1 MDSSTGTEPFSGQ
14 ATFARIFRPEELGTL
29 PGLLGLKSDRPT
41 LVLVGGAGGMS
52 EELTGQVQAFFEH
65 HLVSFLESHG
75 IVTIDGGTNA
85 GVMQAIG
92 ASRAHLNASF
102 PLVGVLVEALVRQ
115 TPGILQKD
123 HTHFVLTPGSN
134 WGDEVPWL
142 GGLASI
148 LAGNA
153 PALTLLVNGGEI
165 AWQDAVLS
173 VEARRPVLVADGSGR
188 TADTISQGFTSG
200 SLDPRMVKLIR
211 SGLVSVANPFTQPEQ
226 FMRRI
231 EAVFT
236 SS

>member
-1 MDSSTGTEPFSGQ
+1 MSVDSVRQIQT
-14 ATFARIFRPEELGTL
+14 
-29 PGLLGLKSDRPT
+29 
-41 LVLVGGAGGMS
+41 
-52 EELTGQVQAFFEH
+52 FFEQFLVPFIDSH
-65 HLVSFLESHG
+65 HLVA
-75 IVTIDGGTNA
+75 IDGGTNA
-85 GVMQAIG
+85 GIMEAIG
-92 ASRAHLNASF
+92 VSRTRLGASF
-102 PLVGVLVEALVRQ
+102 PLVGVLVEALIRE
-115 TPGILQKD
+115 TPDILQKD
-123 HTHFVLTPGSN
+123 HTHFVLTPGSK

-142 GGLASI
+142 GALASI

-165 AWQDAVLS
+165 AWQDAALS

-200 SLDPRMVKLIR
+200 SLDPRTVKLIR

-226 FMRRI
+226 FMKRI